1 METSMTKKESGKP
14 VSWEEEVWEP
24 QSLMERSNIKRDT
37 PLSCW
42 CPHCDA
48 GLNEGDQAVL
58 EIVSNQGEIGITKLS
73 AYLNV
78 LGQESSLHGDDDKDL
93 ADVRCP
99 HCKKSLIEPGHTC
112 IQDGCKLAAIH
123 ISVSDS
129 KKLKLI
135 SCTRPSCRWYTM
147 SEEDNERLI
156 LRDSHEW

>member
-1 METSMTKKESGKP
+1 MTKKESEKP
-14 VSWEEEVWEP
+14 ASWEEEVWKS
-24 QSLMERSNIKRDT
+24 QSLMERSAIKRDT
-37 PLSCW
+37 PLNCW

-48 GLNEGDQAVL
+48 GLNEGDLAVL
-58 EIVSNQGEIGITKLS
+58 EIVNTQGERGIIKLS

-78 LGQESSLHGDDDKDL
+78 LGQESSLQVDDDEVL

-99 HCKKSLIEPGHTC
+99 HCDASLIEPGHTC

-123 ISVSDS
+123 VSVSDS
-129 KKLKLI
+129 KRLKLI

-147 SEEDNERLI
+147 SDEDSERLI